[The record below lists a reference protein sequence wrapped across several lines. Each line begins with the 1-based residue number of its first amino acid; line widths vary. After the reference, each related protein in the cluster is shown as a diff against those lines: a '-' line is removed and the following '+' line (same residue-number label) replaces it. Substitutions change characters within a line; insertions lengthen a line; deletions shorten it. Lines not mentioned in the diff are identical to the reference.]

1 MPPVSQQSY
10 YEILGITR
18 VATASEV
25 KAAYKRRAKE
35 THPDAGGSAAEFY
48 RVREAY
54 RVLSSPLDRRSY
66 DVPESI
72 LDKAGPLTREEESV
86 MRSHVEVGLKI
97 VSPLRFLDADA
108 LDVIRCHHEWFD
120 GNGYPEGVRHGAIPM
135 SARVFSVVDAFD
147 AMTTDRPYRDAMTVD
162 LALERLAGAAGRQFD
177 PDVVDVFL
185 GLAPLLPAPEMQIA

>member
-1 MPPVSQQSY
+1 MSQQSY

-66 DVPESI
+66 DRTRIREHSERYWASGAPPPSTAEQGWP
-72 LDKAGPLTREEESV
+72 GPGNASV
-86 MRSHVEVGLKI
+86 SG
-97 VSPLRFLDADA
+97 DD
-108 LDVIRCHHEWFD
+108 D
-120 GNGYPEGVRHGAIPM
+120 
-135 SARVFSVVDAFD
+135 SV
-147 AMTTDRPYRDAMTVD
+147 DRLLD
-162 LALERLAGAAGRQFD
+162 LAVRVGRPIFWISQKIGD
-177 PDVVDVFL
+177 WIEAML
-185 GLAPLLPAPEMQIA
+185 GDSEKPKKART